1 MKRESMDSFAQN
13 LEKAAVILIL
23 VLLAVFLLGLVY
35 AAYTQTSDLNTND
48 VSGEHIDFKD
58 DNIFLNGILTA
69 IGLCALYLFYR
80 HCGTVPLRRMERVL
94 LLFTFVF
101 GAAFIAS
108 TKLEAP
114 IYSDSYLV
122 TFAAQRAAAGDY
134 SQLADAYFR
143 RFPFQL
149 GYVLYSE
156 LFFHAVRLVLR
167 SAPEGYRW
175 LALQGVNLLWLLLA
189 YHAIV
194 EISGLL
200 FHRPRVQKLTM
211 LLLFVCLQPV
221 LSVTFLYGNTPAFAC
236 GTAALW
242 MFLLFLERGRTR
254 YALLTALLL
263 SLAVALKLN
272 LLIFC
277 VAVGGV
283 WVIELFKK
291 RSLRSLLC
299 LLLAAACVLTIPKLP
314 QRIYEK
320 RTGLA
325 FGEGIPMIAWMA
337 MGFDQGYAAPGWYR
351 EYHTVAVYIMSG
363 EDAAV
368 TEAEAKEYLTE
379 RLQEF
384 RRKPA
389 GCARFFWQ
397 KLCSQWNEPS
407 YESLWVNQV
416 QLSFSE
422 KGRFY
427 DFLCGSGARRTA
439 AFMNQVQQLI
449 LLGALLGMPGLW
461 RRKRIRQCLL
471 PVIVLGGLL
480 YHLLF
485 EAKSQYALPYFV
497 LLVPLAAWGLSRLFH
512 RIEHRHE
519 GSTG

>member
-1 MKRESMDSFAQN
+1 MKRGSMDSLAQGM
-13 LEKAAVILIL
+13 EKAVVILSL
-23 VLLAVFLLGLVY
+23 VLLAVFLLGLVFT
-35 AAYTQTSDLNTND
+35 AYTQTSELNMND
-48 VSGEHIDFKD
+48 VSGEHIEFRD
-58 DNIFLNGILTA
+58 DNFFLNGILTA
-69 IGLCALYLFYR
+69 ICLCALYLFYR
-80 HCGTVPLRRMERVL
+80 RCDAIPLRRMERL
-94 LLFTFVF
+94 LLVFTFVF

-108 TKLEAP
+108 TRLEAP

-122 TFAAQRAAAGDY
+122 TYAAQRAAVGDF

-156 LFFHAVRLVLR
+156 LFFRAARLALGT
-167 SAPEGYRW
+167 SPEGYRW
-175 LALQGVNLLWLLLA
+175 LALQGVNLLWLLFA
-189 YHAIV
+189 YHALV

-211 LLLFVCLQPV
+211 LLLFFCLQPL

-242 MFLLFLERGRTR
+242 MFLLFLESERTR
-254 YALLTALLL
+254 YALLTALFL
-263 SLAVALKLN
+263 SLAVTLKLN

-283 WVIELFKK
+283 WTIELFKK

-299 LLLAAACVLTIPKLP
+299 LLLAAVCVLTLPKLP

-320 RTGLA
+320 RTGFA

-351 EYHTVAVYIMSG
+351 EYHTVSVFLESG
-363 EDAAV
+363 EDAAA
-368 TEAEAKEYLTE
+368 TAAEAKEYLAG

-384 RRKPA
+384 RNDGA
-389 GCARFFWQ
+389 GCLRFFRQ
-397 KLCSQWNEPS
+397 KFDSQWNEPT
-407 YESLWVNQV
+407 YESMWVNQV

-439 AFMNQVQQLI
+439 AFLNQVQQLV
-449 LLGALLGMPGLW
+449 LLGALAGMPGLW
-461 RRKRIRQCLL
+461 RRKRIQLCLL
-471 PVIVLGGLL
+471 PVIVLGGVL

-512 RIEHRHE
+512 RIEHR
-519 GSTG
+519 